1 MATELVNILKERMTY
16 ISIVVIYIF
25 RYLHNCIYTYIIY
38 NSYAE
43 LEQNISYK
51 MKYLWGSWP
60 QR

>member
-16 ISIVVIYIF
+16 IFIVVIYIF

-38 NSYAE
+38 NGYAK
-43 LEQNISYK
+43 LEQNISHK
-51 MKYLWGSWP
+51 MKSLWESWP